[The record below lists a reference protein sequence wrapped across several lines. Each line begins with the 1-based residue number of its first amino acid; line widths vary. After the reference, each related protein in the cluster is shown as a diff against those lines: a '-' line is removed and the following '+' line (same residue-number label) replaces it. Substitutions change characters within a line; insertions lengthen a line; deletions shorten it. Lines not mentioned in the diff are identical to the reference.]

1 MDGREEKE
9 GDDASTT
16 GGVRAKEKNLDTE
29 REGASREE
37 EAGGA
42 RKDREDERING
53 SRGKVSLYGL
63 RPPAPV

>member
-9 GDDASTT
+9 GDDTSTT
-16 GGVRAKEKNLDTE
+16 GGVRAKEENLDRE
-29 REGASREE
+29 REGESREE

-42 RKDREDERING
+42 RKNREDKRING
-53 SRGKVSLYGL
+53 SRGKVSLYEF